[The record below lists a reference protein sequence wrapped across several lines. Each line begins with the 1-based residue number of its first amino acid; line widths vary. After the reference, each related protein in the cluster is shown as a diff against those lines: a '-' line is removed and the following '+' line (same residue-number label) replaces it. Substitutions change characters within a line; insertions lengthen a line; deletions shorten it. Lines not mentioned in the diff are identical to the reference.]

1 MLKKSWKNVLVGAM
15 LLASLAMLLNGCG
28 SDKQA
33 AATQPKTTKVEE
45 AAATVAKVPAYEREY
60 GKLVEG
66 IYNFVND
73 GNMDKVPQ
81 QGMTGIYELRDRMG
95 YVDALN
101 MLGYTLQD
109 INNDKVPELIFAIL
123 DNEKQGKGYYGKD
136 IYAVYTFV
144 DGKIKFV
151 DEGWS
156 RSRLR
161 LLPQDM
167 LSKRTCIDDNDMEW
181 MLEMK
186 DLLRDGS
193 LRQGET
199 FYTKVEDGRCNV
211 YRKYLDVNDTFVTQ
225 KTSMHFDDMMNIDLG
240 AQKLELLPLAEYSS
254 RGFRGLVMQHLNC
267 MGLHE
272 LQDNRVDLSA
282 YEHVYVDNP
291 SQGAEVLFSSNTS
304 LASFEVLDL
313 QCDSSRVIY
322 SKGLLKPE
330 EKLVLHLESFETD
343 PELDYETVI
352 KNGICFMVDTGIL
365 RKFAIRAKVMDG
377 SVYLEEID

>member
-45 AAATVAKVPAYEREY
+45 AAAAVAKVPAYEREY

-81 QGMTGIYELRDRMG
+81 QGMTGIYELRDHMG

-136 IYAVYTFV
+136 IYAIYTFV

-151 DEGWS
+151 DEGWV
-156 RSRLR
+156 RSNIKLLANNMFLTRGNSSNTDYVLVLED
-161 LLPQDM
+161 LLPNGNKRCVDM
-167 LSKRTCIDDNDMEW
+167 YFTRSKSNNEPGLD
-181 MLEMK
+181 
-186 DLLRDGS
+186 
-193 LRQGET
+193 
-199 FYTKVEDGRCNV
+199 V
-211 YRKYLDVNDTFVTQ
+211 YRNDVGRADVAVSQ
-225 KTSMHFDDMMNIDLG
+225 KTNMTADDFFDMGTEMAGDSV
-240 AQKLELLPLAEYSS
+240 KLELLPLKEYKQ
-254 RGFRGLVMQHLNC
+254 RGFKGLAMQYLEC
-267 MGLHE
+267 MGIHE
-272 LQDNRVDLSA
+272 LQDAKVDLSK
-282 YEHVYVDNP
+282 YEQVSVPNP
-291 SQGAEVLFSSNTS
+291 FKGADAIFRSTKNLEEFRLLE
-304 LASFEVLDL
+304 LASGKSV
-313 QCDSSRVIY
+313 Y
-322 SKGLLKPE
+322 SKDLLMAD
-330 EKLVLHLESFETD
+330 EKLVLHLESLETI
-343 PELDYETVI
+343 P
-352 KNGICFMVDTGIL
+352 KNGFSFKDDAG
-365 RKFAIRAKVMDG
+365 RERRFAILQSGKDG
-377 SVYLEEID
+377 SIYLQEID

>member
-1 MLKKSWKNVLVGAM
+1 M
-15 LLASLAMLLNGCG
+15 
-28 SDKQA
+28 
-33 AATQPKTTKVEE
+33 
-45 AAATVAKVPAYEREY
+45 
-60 GKLVEG
+60 
-66 IYNFVND
+66 
-73 GNMDKVPQ
+73 
-81 QGMTGIYELRDRMG
+81 
-95 YVDALN
+95 
-101 MLGYTLQD
+101 
-109 INNDKVPELIFAIL
+109 PELIFGQI
-123 DNEKQGKGYYGKD
+123 DYPEGKGYYGRD

-151 DEGWS
+151 EEGWS

-181 MLEMK
+181 VLEMK

-193 LRQGET
+193 LRQGQT

-254 RGFRGLVMQHLNC
+254 RGFKGLVMQHLNC

-313 QCDSSRVIY
+313 QGDSSRVIY

-352 KNGICFMVDTGIL
+352 KNGICFRDDTGSL
-365 RKFAIRAKVMDG
+365 RKFAIRANVMDG

>member
-1 MLKKSWKNVLVGAM
+1 MLKESWKNILLGALLLTGLTM
-15 LLASLAMLLNGCG
+15 LLGSDSSDKKAASLLAM
-28 SDKQA
+28 
-33 AATQPKTTKVEE
+33 PKAE
-45 AAATVAKVPAYEREY
+45 AAAMPVYEQEYMKIVAGVCDYLTTGNTAGLPA
-60 GKLVEG
+60 
-66 IYNFVND
+66 
-73 GNMDKVPQ
+73 
-81 QGMTGIYELRDRMG
+81 QGMTGFFEELKAYNDPWVVSSRP
-95 YVDALN
+95 
-101 MLGYTLQD
+101 GYTLQD
-109 INNDKVPELIFAIL
+109 INNDKVPELILIRSA
-123 DNEKQGKGYYGKD
+123 DPKGKGYYGRD
-136 IYAVYTFV
+136 IYAIYTFV

-151 DEGWS
+151 DENCL

-193 LRQGET
+193 LRQGQT

-211 YRKYLDVNDTFVTQ
+211 YRKYLDVNDTYVTQ
-225 KTSMHFDDMMNIDLG
+225 KTSMHFYDMMNIDVD
-240 AQKLELLPLAEYSS
+240 AQKLELLPLAEYSN
-254 RGFRGLVMQHLNC
+254 RGFKGLVMQHLNC

-272 LQDNRVDLSA
+272 LQDDRVDLSA
-282 YEHVYVDNP
+282 YEHVYADNP

-304 LASFEVLDL
+304 LDSFEVLDL
-313 QCDSSRVIY
+313 QGDSSRVIY
-322 SKGLLKPE
+322 SKGLLNPE

-343 PELDYETVI
+343 PVLSDETVI
-352 KNGICFMVDTGIL
+352 KNGISLRDDTGSL

>member
-33 AATQPKTTKVEE
+33 AATQPKTTKVVE

-81 QGMTGIYELRDRMG
+81 QGMTGIYELRDHMG

-101 MLGYTLQD
+101 LLGYTLQD

-151 DEGWS
+151 DEGWA
-156 RSRLR
+156 RSNIK
-161 LLPQDM
+161 LLANNM
-167 LSKRTCIDDNDMEW
+167 LLTRGNSSNTDYV
-181 MLEMK
+181 LALK
-186 DLLRDGS
+186 DLLPNGN
-193 LRQGET
+193 
-199 FYTKVEDGRCNV
+199 KRCIDMYFTRSKSNNEPGLDV
-211 YRKYLDVNDTFVTQ
+211 YRNNVGRDDVAVSQ
-225 KTSMHFDDMMNIDLG
+225 KTNMTADDFFDMGTEMACDSV
-240 AQKLELLPLAEYSS
+240 KLELLPLKEYKQ
-254 RGFRGLVMQHLNC
+254 RGFKGLAMQYLEC
-267 MGLHE
+267 MGVHE
-272 LQDNRVDLSA
+272 LQDAKFNLSK
-282 YEHVYVDNP
+282 YEQVSVPNP
-291 SQGAEVLFSSNTS
+291 FKGADVIFRSTKNLEEFRLLE
-304 LASFEVLDL
+304 LASGKSV
-313 QCDSSRVIY
+313 Y
-322 SKGLLKPE
+322 SKDLLMAD
-330 EKLVLHLESFETD
+330 EKLVLHLESLETI
-343 PELDYETVI
+343 P
-352 KNGICFMVDTGIL
+352 KNGISFKDDAG
-365 RKFAIRAKVMDG
+365 RERRFAILQSGKDG
-377 SVYLEEID
+377 SIYLQEIE

>member
-1 MLKKSWKNVLVGAM
+1 MLKKSCKNVLVGAM

-33 AATQPKTTKVEE
+33 AATQPKATKVEE

-81 QGMTGIYELRDRMG
+81 QGMTGIYELRDHMG

-151 DEGWS
+151 DEGWA
-156 RSRLR
+156 RSNLQ
-161 LLPQDM
+161 LLPNNMLLTRGNSSNTDYVLALKDM
-167 LSKRTCIDDNDMEW
+167 YFTRSKSNNEPGLD
-181 MLEMK
+181 
-186 DLLRDGS
+186 
-193 LRQGET
+193 
-199 FYTKVEDGRCNV
+199 V
-211 YRKYLDVNDTFVTQ
+211 YRNNVGRDDVAVSQ
-225 KTSMHFDDMMNIDLG
+225 KTNMTADDFFDMG
-240 AQKLELLPLAEYSS
+240 AEMAGDSVKLELLPLKEYKQ
-254 RGFRGLVMQHLNC
+254 RGFKGLAMQYLEY
-267 MGLHE
+267 MGVHE
-272 LQDNRVDLSA
+272 LQDAKFNLSK
-282 YEHVYVDNP
+282 YEQVSVPNP
-291 SQGAEVLFSSNTS
+291 FKGADVIFRSTKNLEEFRLLE
-304 LASFEVLDL
+304 LASGKSV
-313 QCDSSRVIY
+313 Y
-322 SKGLLKPE
+322 SKDLLMAD
-330 EKLVLHLESFETD
+330 EKLVLHLESLETI
-343 PELDYETVI
+343 P
-352 KNGICFMVDTGIL
+352 KNGISFKDDAGRE
-365 RKFAIRAKVMDG
+365 RKFAILQSGKDG
-377 SVYLEEID
+377 SIYLQEID

>member
-1 MLKKSWKNVLVGAM
+1 MLKESWKNILLGALLLTGLTLFLTSDSSDKKADP
-15 LLASLAMLLNGCG
+15 LLAM
-28 SDKQA
+28 
-33 AATQPKTTKVEE
+33 PKAE
-45 AAATVAKVPAYEREY
+45 AAAMPAYEQEY
-60 GKLVEG
+60 RKIVAGVCDYLTTGNTAGLPAQGLTGFEELEG
-66 IYNFVND
+66 HND
-73 GNMDKVPQ
+73 PG
-81 QGMTGIYELRDRMG
+81 QG
-95 YVDALN
+95 VSSV
-101 MLGYTLQD
+101 GYTLQD
-109 INNDKVPELIFAIL
+109 INNDKVPELIFGQI
-123 DNEKQGKGYYGKD
+123 DYPEGKGYYGRD
-136 IYAVYTFV
+136 IYAIYTFV

-211 YRKYLDVNDTFVTQ
+211 YRKYLDVNDTFVT
-225 KTSMHFDDMMNIDLG
+225 H
-240 AQKLELLPLAEYSS
+240 
-254 RGFRGLVMQHLNC
+254 
-267 MGLHE
+267 
-272 LQDNRVDLSA
+272 
-282 YEHVYVDNP
+282 
-291 SQGAEVLFSSNTS
+291 QGAEVLFSSNTS

-313 QCDSSRVIY
+313 QGDSSRVIY
-322 SKGLLKPE
+322 SKGLLKAE

-352 KNGICFMVDTGIL
+352 KNGICFRDDTGSL

>member
-45 AAATVAKVPAYEREY
+45 AAAAVAKVPAYEREY

-81 QGMTGIYELRDRMG
+81 QGMTGIYELRDHMG

-136 IYAVYTFV
+136 IYAIYTFV

-151 DEGWS
+151 DEGWA
-156 RSRLR
+156 RSNIKLLANNMFLTRGNSSNTDYVLVLED
-161 LLPQDM
+161 LLPNGNKRCVDM
-167 LSKRTCIDDNDMEW
+167 YFTRSKSNNEPGLD
-181 MLEMK
+181 
-186 DLLRDGS
+186 
-193 LRQGET
+193 
-199 FYTKVEDGRCNV
+199 V
-211 YRKYLDVNDTFVTQ
+211 YRNDVGRADVAVSQ
-225 KTSMHFDDMMNIDLG
+225 KTNMTAEDFFDMGTEMAGDSV
-240 AQKLELLPLAEYSS
+240 KLELLPLKEYKQ
-254 RGFRGLVMQHLNC
+254 RGFKGLAMQYLEC
-267 MGLHE
+267 MGIHE
-272 LQDNRVDLSA
+272 LQDAKVDLSK
-282 YEHVYVDNP
+282 YEQVSVPNP
-291 SQGAEVLFSSNTS
+291 FKGADVIFRSTKNLEEFRLLE
-304 LASFEVLDL
+304 LASGKSV
-313 QCDSSRVIY
+313 Y
-322 SKGLLKPE
+322 SKDLLMAD
-330 EKLVLHLESFETD
+330 EKLVLHLESLETI
-343 PELDYETVI
+343 P
-352 KNGICFMVDTGIL
+352 KNGFSFKDDAG
-365 RKFAIRAKVMDG
+365 RERRFAILQSGKDG
-377 SVYLEEID
+377 SIYLQEID

>member
-109 INNDKVPELIFAIL
+109 INNDKVPELIFGQI
-123 DNEKQGKGYYGKD
+123 DYPEGKGYYGRD
-136 IYAVYTFV
+136 IYAIYTFV

-254 RGFRGLVMQHLNC
+254 RGFKGLVMQHLNC

-313 QCDSSRVIY
+313 QGDSSRVIY

-352 KNGICFMVDTGIL
+352 KNGICFMDDTGSL

>member
-1 MLKKSWKNVLVGAM
+1 MLKKSCKNVLVGAM

-33 AATQPKTTKVEE
+33 AATQPKATKVEE
-45 AAATVAKVPAYEREY
+45 AATAVAKVPAYEREY

-73 GNMDKVPQ
+73 GDMGKVPQ

-151 DEGWS
+151 NEGWS

-193 LRQGET
+193 LRQGQT

-211 YRKYLDVNDTFVTQ
+211 YRKYLDLNDTFVTQ

-254 RGFRGLVMQHLNC
+254 RGFKGLVMQHLNC

-282 YEHVYVDNP
+282 YEHVYVDNT

-313 QCDSSRVIY
+313 QSDSSRVIY

-352 KNGICFMVDTGIL
+352 KNGICFRDDTGSL

>member
-45 AAATVAKVPAYEREY
+45 AAAAVAKVPAYEREY

-81 QGMTGIYELRDRMG
+81 QGMTGIYELRDHMG

-136 IYAVYTFV
+136 IYAIYTFV

-151 DEGWS
+151 DEGWA
-156 RSRLR
+156 RSNIKLLANNMFLTRGNSSNTDYVLVLED
-161 LLPQDM
+161 LLPNGNKRCVDM
-167 LSKRTCIDDNDMEW
+167 YFTRSKSNNEPGLD
-181 MLEMK
+181 
-186 DLLRDGS
+186 
-193 LRQGET
+193 
-199 FYTKVEDGRCNV
+199 V
-211 YRKYLDVNDTFVTQ
+211 YRNDVGRADVAVSQ
-225 KTSMHFDDMMNIDLG
+225 KTNMTADDFFDMGTEMAGDSV
-240 AQKLELLPLAEYSS
+240 KLELLPLKEYKQ
-254 RGFRGLVMQHLNC
+254 RGFKGLAMQYLEC
-267 MGLHE
+267 MGIHE
-272 LQDNRVDLSA
+272 LQDAKVDLSK
-282 YEHVYVDNP
+282 YEQVSVPNP
-291 SQGAEVLFSSNTS
+291 FKGADVIFRSTKNLEEFRLLE
-304 LASFEVLDL
+304 LASGKSV
-313 QCDSSRVIY
+313 Y
-322 SKGLLKPE
+322 SKDLLMAD
-330 EKLVLHLESFETD
+330 EKLVLHLESLETI
-343 PELDYETVI
+343 P
-352 KNGICFMVDTGIL
+352 KNGFSFKDDAG
-365 RKFAIRAKVMDG
+365 RERRFAILQSGKDG
-377 SVYLEEID
+377 SIYLQEIE

>member
-15 LLASLAMLLNGCG
+15 LLTALAMMLNGCG

-109 INNDKVPELIFAIL
+109 INNDKVPELIFGLI
-123 DNEKQGKGYYGKD
+123 DYPEGKGYYGRD

-181 MLEMK
+181 VLEMK

-254 RGFRGLVMQHLNC
+254 RGFKELVMQHLNC

-313 QCDSSRVIY
+313 QGDSSRVIY

-352 KNGICFMVDTGIL
+352 KNGISFRDDTGSL

>member
-1 MLKKSWKNVLVGAM
+1 MLKESWKNILLGALLLTGLTM
-15 LLASLAMLLNGCG
+15 LLGSDSSDKKAASLLAM
-28 SDKQA
+28 
-33 AATQPKTTKVEE
+33 PKAE
-45 AAATVAKVPAYEREY
+45 AAAMPAYEQEY
-60 GKLVEG
+60 MKIVVGVCDYLTTGNTAGLPAQGLTGFEELEG
-66 IYNFVND
+66 HND
-73 GNMDKVPQ
+73 PG
-81 QGMTGIYELRDRMG
+81 QG
-95 YVDALN
+95 VSSV
-101 MLGYTLQD
+101 GYTLQD
-109 INNDKVPELIFAIL
+109 INNDKVPELIFAQI
-123 DNEKQGKGYYGKD
+123 DYPEGKGYYGRD

-167 LSKRTCIDDNDMEW
+167 LSKRTCIDDKNMEW
-181 MLEMK
+181 VLEMK

-193 LRQGET
+193 LRQGQT
-199 FYTKVEDGRCNV
+199 FYTKIENGRFNV

-254 RGFRGLVMQHLNC
+254 RGFNGLVKQHLNC

-291 SQGAEVLFSSNTS
+291 SPGAEVLFSSNTS

-313 QCDSSRVIY
+313 QGDSSRVIY
-322 SKGLLKPE
+322 SKGLLKLE
-330 EKLVLHLESFETD
+330 EKLVLHLESFEID
-343 PELDYETVI
+343 PELSYETVI
-352 KNGICFMVDTGIL
+352 KNGISFRDDTGSL

>member
-45 AAATVAKVPAYEREY
+45 AAAAVAKVPAYEREY

-95 YVDALN
+95 YADALN

-136 IYAVYTFV
+136 IYAIYTFV

-151 DEGWS
+151 DEGWA
-156 RSRLR
+156 RSNIKLLANNMFLTRGNSSNTDYVLVLED
-161 LLPQDM
+161 LLPNGNKRCVDM
-167 LSKRTCIDDNDMEW
+167 YFTRSKSNNEPGLD
-181 MLEMK
+181 
-186 DLLRDGS
+186 
-193 LRQGET
+193 
-199 FYTKVEDGRCNV
+199 V
-211 YRKYLDVNDTFVTQ
+211 YRNDVGRADVAVSQ
-225 KTSMHFDDMMNIDLG
+225 KTNMTADDFFDMGTEMAGDSV
-240 AQKLELLPLAEYSS
+240 KLELLPLKEYKQ
-254 RGFRGLVMQHLNC
+254 RGFKGLAMQYLEC
-267 MGLHE
+267 MGVHE
-272 LQDNRVDLSA
+272 LQDAKVDLSK
-282 YEHVYVDNP
+282 YEQVSVPNP
-291 SQGAEVLFSSNTS
+291 FKGADVIFRSTKNLEEFRLLE
-304 LASFEVLDL
+304 LASGKSV
-313 QCDSSRVIY
+313 Y
-322 SKGLLKPE
+322 SKDLLMAD
-330 EKLVLHLESFETD
+330 EKLVLHLESLETI
-343 PELDYETVI
+343 P
-352 KNGICFMVDTGIL
+352 KNGISFKDDAG
-365 RKFAIRAKVMDG
+365 RERRFAILQSGKDG
-377 SVYLEEID
+377 SIYLQEID

>member
-15 LLASLAMLLNGCG
+15 LLTALTMLLNGCG

-33 AATQPKTTKVEE
+33 AKVEE
-45 AAATVAKVPAYEREY
+45 AAAAVAKVPAYEREY

-151 DEGWS
+151 DEGWA
-156 RSRLR
+156 RSNLQ
-161 LLPQDM
+161 LLPNNM
-167 LSKRTCIDDNDMEW
+167 LLTRGNSSNTDYVLV
-181 MLEMK
+181 LE
-186 DLLRDGS
+186 DLLPNGN
-193 LRQGET
+193 
-199 FYTKVEDGRCNV
+199 KRCVDMYFTRSKSNNEPGLDV
-211 YRKYLDVNDTFVTQ
+211 YRNDVGRADVAVSQ
-225 KTSMHFDDMMNIDLG
+225 KTNMTADDFFDMG
-240 AQKLELLPLAEYSS
+240 AEMAGDSVKLELLPLKEYKQ
-254 RGFRGLVMQHLNC
+254 RGFKGLAMQYLEC
-267 MGLHE
+267 MGVHE
-272 LQDNRVDLSA
+272 LQDAKFDLSK
-282 YEHVYVDNP
+282 YEQVSVPNP
-291 SQGAEVLFSSNTS
+291 FKGADVIFRSTKNLEEFRLLE
-304 LASFEVLDL
+304 LASGKSV
-313 QCDSSRVIY
+313 Y
-322 SKGLLKPE
+322 SKDLLMVD
-330 EKLVLHLESFETD
+330 EKLVLHLESLETI
-343 PELDYETVI
+343 P
-352 KNGICFMVDTGIL
+352 KNGISFKDDAG
-365 RKFAIRAKVMDG
+365 RERRFAIQQSGKDG
-377 SVYLEEID
+377 SIYLQEID

>member
-45 AAATVAKVPAYEREY
+45 AAAAVAKVPAYEREY

-81 QGMTGIYELRDRMG
+81 QGMTGIYELRDHMG

-136 IYAVYTFV
+136 IYAIYTFV

-151 DEGWS
+151 DEGWA
-156 RSRLR
+156 RSNIKLLANNMFLTRGNSSNTDYVLVLEN
-161 LLPQDM
+161 LLPNGNKRCVDIYFTR
-167 LSKRTCIDDNDMEW
+167 SKSNNEPGLD
-181 MLEMK
+181 
-186 DLLRDGS
+186 
-193 LRQGET
+193 
-199 FYTKVEDGRCNV
+199 V
-211 YRKYLDVNDTFVTQ
+211 YRNDVGRADVAVSQ
-225 KTSMHFDDMMNIDLG
+225 KTNMTADDFFDMGTEMAGDSV
-240 AQKLELLPLAEYSS
+240 KLELLPLKEYKQ
-254 RGFRGLVMQHLNC
+254 RGFKGLAMQYLEC
-267 MGLHE
+267 MGVHE
-272 LQDNRVDLSA
+272 LQDAKFDLSK
-282 YEHVYVDNP
+282 YEQVSVPNP
-291 SQGAEVLFSSNTS
+291 FKGADVIFRSTKNLEEFRLLE
-304 LASFEVLDL
+304 LASGKSV
-313 QCDSSRVIY
+313 Y
-322 SKGLLKPE
+322 SKDLLMAD
-330 EKLVLHLESFETD
+330 EKLVLHLESLETI
-343 PELDYETVI
+343 P
-352 KNGICFMVDTGIL
+352 KNGISFKDDAG
-365 RKFAIRAKVMDG
+365 RERRFAILQSGKDG
-377 SVYLEEID
+377 SIYLQEIE